1 MNRRDFIG
9 KVAATGAVVLSQ
21 TAIKANETNETTENN
36 FEEKFETPKTVLEGE
51 MIYRT
56 LGATGEK
63 VSAIGMGGFHIG
75 KPETQAES
83 TKLIRT
89 GVDRGI
95 TFMDNCW
102 DYHNGESE
110 IRMGKALKDGYR

>member
-9 KVAATGAVVLSQ
+9 KATAATGAIVLSQ
-21 TAIKANETNETTENN
+21 TAIKADETTESS

-89 GVDRGI
+89 AIDRGI

-110 IRMGKALKDGYR
+110 IRMGKALKDG